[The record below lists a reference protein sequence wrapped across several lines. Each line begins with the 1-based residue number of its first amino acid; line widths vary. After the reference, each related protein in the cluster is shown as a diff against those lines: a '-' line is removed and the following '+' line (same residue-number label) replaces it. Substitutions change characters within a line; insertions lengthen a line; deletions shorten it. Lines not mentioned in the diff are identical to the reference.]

1 MPSMVQFRVGSVSG
15 NATFA
20 TVTLTS
26 VAGGVQVTIDSIS
39 GSGDITS
46 VYGEILGNT
55 LTSIASIT
63 GTDILSGYAATIG
76 PADSISTA
84 SNNTN
89 LQGNGIAPFDFSVPV
104 GTTGIGFKRSTT
116 FTIAGVTLGD
126 FSAQRF
132 GVKLTGNSGSSK
144 LVGNA
149 PLIGRVF
156 NDIDTDGIQDN
167 GETGVSGVTV
177 YLYASSQL
185 NNGTLT
191 GNFIA
196 QAQTDDEGYYI
207 VPIANSGSY
216 VLQFV
221 SPGNYSFSSQNQGTN
236 DKLDSDANVTT
247 GITAPFTYTA
257 GVQNSLSGVAGSID
271 AGLVQRGS
279 LSGFVYID
287 ANNNGI
293 KDLSE
298 IGIVNVNVTL
308 SGTNNLGQTVNQSI
322 VTLADGSYN
331 FSNLLP
337 GNYTIIETQPA
348 GYADGIDSLGTIAG
362 IPTGNL
368 GNDTVSNIT
377 LQSGKNGINY
387 NFGEFFG
394 VPDLK
399 VKINYVNPSSQTDTN
414 FTTNPDGTYNTS
426 GRSDFTNVLS
436 KRDYFTNNFL
446 GDSVT
451 KETQLWDSDPADNF
465 DGILDGS
472 KYFVQLV
479 NGGSFKK
486 IIEVEN
492 FGNGGQSSGYV
503 FKLTEKNSAFAGITN
518 IRVLDDQGNI
528 TIDPTNVSIGAL
540 SGNSLTGQTANI
552 TVNTNIQPTGQTN
565 SKLRLEITTSID
577 TTAIAAYL
585 KTLDFALENVAG
597 KTDWGKGNGSIK
609 ILFDPAKF
617 GFDDGT
623 LGSFSFDSQENSDLS
638 VDLTPSDLSNAAEG
652 RAIATT
658 LTGLGSY
665 HGVDDQSF
673 LYDPLNSQAYDPTGT
688 LRDKALFVEGIG
700 GNGDP
705 YISRTSSWSLVDSN
719 LSLAWLN
726 RPDLDDEL
734 DQYIAAQ
741 QAGDKATAFNIFIN
755 LLVNGGLFDE
765 NYSTSQIVNKF
776 SGETILSQFSRNETL
791 PQNGGTVVQNATS
804 GEIVSGGTVQNYPV
818 VVFPRD
824 ANPGE
829 TFNQFVNRINNLG
842 ISQGT
847 KYRVDL
853 ASIPTN
859 LSLENFSGSNIAIIA
874 LPPGTPQ
881 LSLVNGNGGDR
892 TNLSNTLITTA
903 VSGTAGSYILGVQ
916 TGVSVN
922 VSSPSNNAA
931 DMITGTSGNDAIT
944 GANGSDTLNGSRG
957 NDTLSGGGGSD
968 QLDGGRGNDILTGGK
983 GPDVFILRPGEGTD
997 TITDFTFSGSNGKDA
1012 IGLGS
1017 GLNTSNLGR
1026 LTLGSNT
1033 IIDNKGTSTTSD
1045 DEILAHLTGVNTA
1058 SLTSGN
1064 FVNVI

>member
-1 MPSMVQFRVGSVSG
+1 MVQFRVGSVSG

-55 LTSIASIT
+55 LISIASIT
-63 GTDILSGYAATIG
+63 GTDILPGYAATIG
-76 PADSISTA
+76 AADSISTA

-89 LQGNGIAPFDFSVPV
+89 LQGNGINPFDFSVPV
-104 GTTGIGFKRSTT
+104 GTTGTGFKRATT

-156 NDIDTDGIQDN
+156 NDIDADGIQDS
-167 GETGVSGVTV
+167 GETGLSGITV

-185 NNGTLT
+185 NNDTLT
-191 GNFIA
+191 GNFIT
-196 QAQTDDEGYYI
+196 QAQTDSEGYYSI
-207 VPIANSGSY
+207 PIANSGSY

-221 SPGNYSFSSQNQGTN
+221 SPGNYAFSTQNQGTN
-236 DKLDSDANVTT
+236 DKLDSDVNVTT

-257 GVQNSLSGVAGSID
+257 GAQNSLSGVAGSID
-271 AGLVQRGS
+271 AGLVQRSS

-287 ANNNGI
+287 GNNNGV
-293 KDLSE
+293 KDNGE
-298 IGIVNVNVTL
+298 IGIGNVQITL
-308 SGTNNLGQTVNQSI
+308 SGTDNLGQTVNLTFD
-322 VTLADGSYN
+322 TLADGSYN
-331 FSNLLP
+331 FSNLRP
-337 GNYTIIETQPA
+337 GTYTLTERQPE
-348 GYADGIDSLGTIAG
+348 GFTDGLDTIGSQGGITENDRFKNIVLGFG
-362 IPTGNL
+362 
-368 GNDTVSNIT
+368 TVGLN
-377 LQSGKNGINY
+377 N
-387 NFGEFFG
+387 NFGEKFG
-394 VPDLK
+394 SPDLK
-399 VKINYVNPSSQTDTN
+399 VKINYVNPSNQTDTN
-414 FTTNPDGTYNTS
+414 FTTNPDGSYNVT

-451 KETQLWDSDPADNF
+451 KENQLWQSDPADNF

-486 IIEVEN
+486 IIEIEN

-503 FKLTEKNSAFAGITN
+503 FKLIEKNSAFAGITN

-540 SGNSLTGQTANI
+540 SGNSLA
-552 TVNTNIQPTGQTN
+552 GQTN

-577 TTAIAAYL
+577 TSAIAAYL
-585 KTLDFALENVAG
+585 KTLDFALDNVAG
-597 KTDWGKGNGSIK
+597 KTDWGKGNGSVK

-623 LGSFSFDSQENSDLS
+623 LGGFSFDSQENSDLS
-638 VDLTPSDLSNAAEG
+638 VDLTPNDLSNAVEG

-741 QAGDKATAFNIFIN
+741 QAGDKATAFDIFIN

-791 PQNGGTVVQNATS
+791 PQNGGKVVQNATS
-804 GEIVSGGTVQNYPV
+804 GEIISGGTVQNYPI

-824 ANPGE
+824 ANSGE
-829 TFNQFVNRINNLG
+829 TFNQFLNRINNLG

-853 ASIPTN
+853 AAPIPTN
-859 LSLENFSGSNIAIIA
+859 LSLQNFSGSNIAIIA
-874 LPPGTPQ
+874 LPPGSNQ
-881 LSLVNGNGGDR
+881 LPLINGNGGDN
-892 TNLSNTLITTA
+892 TNLSNTLIA
-903 VSGTAGSYILGVQ
+903 KAISGTAGNYILGVQ
-916 TGVSVN
+916 TGVTVN
-922 VSSPSNNAA
+922 ASSSSNNAA
-931 DMITGTSGNDAIT
+931 DIITGTSGNDAIT
-944 GANGSDTLNGSRG
+944 GANGSDTLNGGRG
-957 NDTLSGGGGSD
+957 NDTLIGGGGGDIINGS
-968 QLDGGRGNDILTGGK
+968 LGNDSLTGGK
-983 GPDVFILRPGEGTD
+983 GPDIFILRPREGTD
-997 TITDFTFSGSNGKDA
+997 TITDFTLSGSNGKDA
-1012 IGLGS
+1012 IGLGG
-1017 GLNTSNLGR
+1017 GLSTSNLGR
-1026 LTLGSNT
+1026 LTLGGNT
-1033 IIDNKGTSTTSD
+1033 IIDNKGTATTSD
-1045 DEILAHLTGVNTA
+1045 DEILAILTGINTA
-1058 SLTSGN
+1058 SLSSGN